1 MVPATLR
8 ESGTGARAKV
18 KAHHGNHPPKRRR
31 REVIWTGIEKGT
43 VTETEVELM
52 IQKAGGVETGSARRV
67 EVEKGMITIELQV
80 EKKTGIEGE
89 GEMSFGDE
97 RVSQ

>member
-1 MVPATLR
+1 MVPVTLR
-8 ESGTGARAKV
+8 ESGIGARAKV
-18 KAHHGNHPPKRRR
+18 KAHHGNHPPKRR

-43 VTETEVELM
+43 VTETEVDLM

-67 EVEKGMITIELQV
+67 EVEKGMIMIELQV

-89 GEMSFGDE
+89 GEMRFGDE